1 MKKYLIVLAI
11 LSLTLINCE
20 KDDICVE
27 ATTPNLIVVFK
38 DFENQ
43 TAFKELSSLT
53 YWINEKD
60 SIVLNQTIDSIAF
73 PVDLTQNN
81 TQYIFKTSDLKDT
94 LNLVYTR
101 KDIFVSRSCGY
112 KTIFEGLQNTS
123 NSTNWIKDITINNT
137 TIENETAAHITIFH

>member
-43 TAFKELSSLT
+43 TDFKELSSLT